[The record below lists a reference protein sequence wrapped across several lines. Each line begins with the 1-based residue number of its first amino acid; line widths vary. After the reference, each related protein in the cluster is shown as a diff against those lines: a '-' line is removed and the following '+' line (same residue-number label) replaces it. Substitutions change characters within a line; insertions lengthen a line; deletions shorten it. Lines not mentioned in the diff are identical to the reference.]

1 MVRMDYEEF
10 RWALND
16 KVTIPMLRFAFEN
29 KISLGDDVNR
39 KIMRDFRLYML
50 VGGMPQAVNE
60 YIDTNNFSKVDEMKR
75 SILELYQDEFRK
87 IDKTGKASLMF
98 EAIPSELAQN
108 ASRYQVSSVS
118 FIEFNIQIKKPSG

>member
-16 KVTIPMLRFAFEN
+16 KVTIPMLRSAFEN

-60 YIDTNNFSKVDEMKR
+60 YIDTNNFSMVDEMKR
-75 SILELYQDEFRK
+75 SILELYQDDLK

-98 EAIPSELAQN
+98 EAIPSELAKN

-118 FIEFNIQIKKPSG
+118 FIEFNKQIKKPSG